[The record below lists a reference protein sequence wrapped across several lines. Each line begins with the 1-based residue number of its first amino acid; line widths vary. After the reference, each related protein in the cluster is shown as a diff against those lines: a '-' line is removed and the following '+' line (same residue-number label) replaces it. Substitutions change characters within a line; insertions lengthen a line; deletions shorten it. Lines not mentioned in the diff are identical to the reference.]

1 LRRAVIEKGIHK
13 REFVH
18 VTSWHGNG
26 IAFGSTIR
34 TISHID
40 LVVRHP
46 IVEVDG
52 KGVLK
57 DRYVLFERSRT
68 LTSLHEIRKRINLNA
83 ICDNG

>member
-1 LRRAVIEKGIHK
+1 MNSARHILV
-13 REFVH
+13 
-18 VTSWHGNG
+18 GNG
-26 IAFGSTIR
+26 ITFGSTIR
-34 TISHID
+34 AIGHID

-68 LTSLHEIRKRINLNA
+68 LTSLHEIRKRINHNA